1 MYEEGGTT
9 YNKVSRFTAYNGK
22 SFDFAWLI
30 TKEVQDWLGHSDIS
44 TTANIYTHIM
54 VKTKIESA
62 NRYAEV
68 LKI

>member
-1 MYEEGGTT
+1 L
-9 YNKVSRFTAYNGK
+9 
-22 SFDFAWLI
+22 LI
-30 TKEVQDWLGHSDIS
+30 SLGLSLKEVQEWLGHSDIS